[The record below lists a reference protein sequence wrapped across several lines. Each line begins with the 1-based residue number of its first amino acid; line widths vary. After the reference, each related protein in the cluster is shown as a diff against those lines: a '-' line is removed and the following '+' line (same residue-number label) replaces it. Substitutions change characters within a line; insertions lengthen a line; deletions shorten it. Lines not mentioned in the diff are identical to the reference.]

1 MENLMGKGKH
11 DQLQVLLKKINK
23 VHPKIKFDQK
33 RSQEEIKK
41 IDTNI
46 YIDDNK
52 NIQKTIYQKET
63 DRQS

>member
-1 MENLMGKGKH
+1 MGKGKH
-11 DQLQVLLKKINK
+11 YQLQVLLKKINK
-23 VHPKIKFDQK
+23 EHPKIKLDQK

-52 NIQKTIYQKET
+52 NIQKTIYRKET

>member
-1 MENLMGKGKH
+1 MGKGKH
-11 DQLQVLLKKINK
+11 DQLQVLLKEINNE
-23 VHPKIKFDQK
+23 HPKIKFDQK

-52 NIQKTIYQKET
+52 NIQRTIYQKET

>member
-1 MENLMGKGKH
+1 MMGKRKH

-23 VHPKIKFDQK
+23 QHPKIKLDQK
-33 RSQEEIKK
+33 RSQEEIRK

-52 NIQKTIYQKET
+52 NIQTTIYRKET

>member
-1 MENLMGKGKH
+1 MGKGKH

-23 VHPKIKFDQK
+23 EHPKIKFDQK
-33 RSQEEIKK
+33 RPQEEIKK

-46 YIDDNK
+46 YIHDNK
-52 NIQKTIYQKET
+52 NIRKTIYRKET

>member
-1 MENLMGKGKH
+1 MTSSS
-11 DQLQVLLKKINK
+11 KKINK
-23 VHPKIKFDQK
+23 EHPKIKFDQK

-52 NIQKTIYQKET
+52 NIQKTIYRKET

>member
-1 MENLMGKGKH
+1 MGKGKH

-23 VHPKIKFDQK
+23 EHPKIKFDQK

-52 NIQKTIYQKET
+52 NIQRTIYQKET

>member
-1 MENLMGKGKH
+1 MEKGKH

-23 VHPKIKFDQK
+23 EHPKIKLDQK

-52 NIQKTIYQKET
+52 NIQKTIYRKET

>member
-1 MENLMGKGKH
+1 MEKGKH

-23 VHPKIKFDQK
+23 EHPKIKLDQK

-46 YIDDNK
+46 YIDDNQ
-52 NIQKTIYQKET
+52 NIQKTIYRKET

>member
-1 MENLMGKGKH
+1 MGKGKH
-11 DQLQVLLKKINK
+11 DQLQVLLKEINK
-23 VHPKIKFDQK
+23 EHPKIKFDQK

-46 YIDDNK
+46 DIDDNQ
-52 NIQKTIYQKET
+52 NIQKTIYRKET

>member
-1 MENLMGKGKH
+1 MGKGKH

-23 VHPKIKFDQK
+23 EHPKIKFDQK

-52 NIQKTIYQKET
+52 NIQRTIYQKET
-63 DRQS
+63 DRQI

>member
-1 MENLMGKGKH
+1 MGKGKH
-11 DQLQVLLKKINK
+11 DQLQVLLKEINK
-23 VHPKIKFDQK
+23 EHPKIKFDQK

-41 IDTNI
+41 IDTTI

-52 NIQKTIYQKET
+52 NIQKTIYRKET

>member
-1 MENLMGKGKH
+1 MGKGKH

-23 VHPKIKFDQK
+23 EHPKIKLDQK

-52 NIQKTIYQKET
+52 NIQKTIYRKET

>member
-1 MENLMGKGKH
+1 MGKGKH

-23 VHPKIKFDQK
+23 EHPKIKFDQK

-41 IDTNI
+41 IDTTI
-46 YIDDNK
+46 CIDDNK
-52 NIQKTIYQKET
+52 NIQKTIYRKET